1 MLLFTDCLEKLSEKG
16 SERGF
21 DRRFG
26 QYTNAKTARKVSFRC
41 PVRLRCRGVRYF
53 SDSFSRDCPKS
64 LEHTYS
70 VALWVDKEGLFGP
83 FHPPYIQRGAFR
95 SISSSVYQPNPRAER
110 CSYPFRTVSEE
121 VFSETRLPAF
131 GIFGRKLRGR
141 RDYKESR
148 GLFIAPGS
156 YLPLS

>member
-1 MLLFTDCLEKLSEKG
+1 MVGRCISTYSPSCLEKLSEKG

-83 FHPPYIQRGAFR
+83 FHPPYISQIHEQSVARTLFGQSQKRNFR
-95 SISSSVYQPNPRAER
+95 KLG
-110 CSYPFRTVSEE
+110 FRFLE
-121 VFSETRLPAF
+121 FSETRRARGHERGSGYLMSRPSF
-131 GIFGRKLRGR
+131 TYLR
-141 RDYKESR
+141 
-148 GLFIAPGS
+148 
-156 YLPLS
+156 